1 VTRPRR
7 ILFVHQFLGSFGG
20 AERYLELLLP
30 ALRERGVEPAVVLF
44 GTRTLH
50 AAGLLARVEALAP
63 IRTEPGATTPWG
75 LRRALREAEPELLH
89 WNMPEPF
96 LYRGGLLA
104 ALPWGVP
111 SVLTDHL
118 PMMRDGLHYELV
130 RRLVNRRLSG
140 IILVSE
146 SAEAEARSHWRHL
159 PPLAVVRNGVKVT
172 EARLRMPPE
181 DEPLRLLFV
190 GRLERQ
196 KGPAAALAALAALRD
211 RGVPARLH
219 YVGAGGLAPSLE
231 REAAELGLLDA
242 VGFVGFVADPAPQLL
257 DAHVLL
263 APGEFEGLPLAPMEA
278 LASGLPVL
286 ASDIPPHRE
295 LARECAALRV
305 VPVGAS
311 GGAWAAEVERML
323 PGLESLS
330 ETAMT
335 AGELFSVDRMADG
348 TVAAYERFFRPH

>member
-50 AAGLLARVEALAP
+50 ATGLLSRVEAFAP

-75 LRRALREAEPELLH
+75 VRRALRGAEPDLLH

-104 ALPWGVP
+104 SLPWGVP

-159 PPLAVVRNGVKVT
+159 PPLAVVRNGVKV
-172 EARLRMPPE
+172 AGAGLRTPPE

-196 KGPAAALAALAALRD
+196 KGPAAGLAALAALRD
-211 RGVPARLH
+211 RGVPARLRF
-219 YVGAGGLAPSLE
+219 VGAGSLAPSLE

-242 VGFVGFVADPAPQLL
+242 VDFVGFVADPAPQLL

-311 GGAWAAEVERML
+311 GDAWAAEVERML

-348 TVAAYERFFRPH
+348 TVAAYERFFRPR

>member
-1 VTRPRR
+1 MTRPRR

-196 KGPAAALAALAALRD
+196 KRPAAALAALAALRD

>member
-1 VTRPRR
+1 MTRPRR